1 MSLWTSNE
9 WSQSKTEKA
18 FPFTAERLKY
28 LGINLTKEVKDFY
41 TENYKASL
49 KATKDLYKWKDIC
62 VHGLGDL
69 LLLRWQHCPNLCIDS
84 LHSLSKLKLPF
95 FGQKLTS

>member
-1 MSLWTSNE
+1 MLLWTSNE
-9 WSQSKTEKA
+9 WSQSETKKA
-18 FPFTAERLKY
+18 FPFTTERLKY

-49 KATKDLYKWKDIC
+49 KATKDLCKWKAIS

-69 LLLRWQHCPNLCIDS
+69 LLVNDNTAQIYV
-84 LHSLSKLKLPF
+84 
-95 FGQKLTS
+95 